1 MRRVLVR
8 YRVKPERVEENEQL
22 VRAVYDELRRTGPA
36 GLRYAAFKADD
47 GVSFVHLAIHESGN
61 ALEKVATFQEYLKGL
76 GDRTEEAPVVTELD
90 EVGSYRL
97 VGDSSQD

>member
-1 MRRVLVR
+1 
-8 YRVKPERVEENEQL
+8 
-22 VRAVYDELRRTGPA
+22 
-36 GLRYAAFKADD
+36 
-47 GVSFVHLAIHESGN
+47 VHLAIHESGN